1 MMVWNHLNSVAFCAV
16 SGNVPSAADHMSLVV
31 FVVKQLEGFLEVL
44 EACFDSCLPNG
55 KPSTTYVMLD

>member
-1 MMVWNHLNSVAFCAV
+1 M
-16 SGNVPSAADHMSLVV
+16 VPSAADHMSLVV